1 MSRFSGRFRAMP
13 PGKGDLPKKSYH
25 WGETLPEALIN
36 EAMRRVEPLG
46 HHSLSTREVA
56 RAVGVSHA
64 APKHYFS
71 DKLALVAAVAAA
83 GFERL
88 YQEIGR
94 AVGGERDDPPEQLI
108 AAGMAYVGFAL
119 ENRGLYRTMF
129 APELSD
135 AIEALPR
142 PTSERAEHLENLLRL
157 KAKMFSLFV
166 EIVRE
171 GQARKE
177 FRAGRPDD
185 LARGVTAIANGLSHE
200 FIDEGLGSRIDRAAH
215 ARQVFGVLL
224 TGLEVQPDKR
234 RPTGRPAHY

>member
-1 MSRFSGRFRAMP
+1 MSRFADRFNAMA
-13 PGKGDLPKKSYH
+13 PGKGELPKKSYH
-25 WGETLPEALIN
+25 WGETLPDALID

-88 YQEIGR
+88 YQEI
-94 AVGGERDDPPEQLI
+94 VGAIERERDHPADQLV
-108 AAGMAYVGFAL
+108 AAGMAYVGFAM

-135 AIEALPR
+135 AFERTPGS
-142 PTSERAEHLENLLRL
+142 TSERGEHFENLLRL
-157 KAKMFSLFV
+157 KAKVFSVFV
-166 EIVRE
+166 DIVRE

-177 FRAGRPDD
+177 FRTGRPDD

-200 FIDEGLGSRIDRAAH
+200 FIDEGLGARIDRAEH
-215 ARQVFGVLL
+215 TREVFGVLL
-224 TGLEVQPDKR
+224 TGLEVQQDKR
-234 RPTGRPAHY
+234 RQAGKPAHY

>member
-1 MSRFSGRFRAMP
+1 MP
-13 PGKGDLPKKSYH
+13 PRKGELPKKSYH
-25 WGETLPEALIN
+25 WGETLPDALID

-88 YQEIGR
+88 YQEIVR
-94 AVGGERDDPPEQLI
+94 ALERERDHPADQLV

-129 APELSD
+129 ASELSD
-135 AIEALPR
+135 AVEAPPR
-142 PTSERAEHLENLLRL
+142 STSEGADHFENLLRL
-157 KAKMFSLFV
+157 KAKVFSLFV

-177 FRAGRPDD
+177 LRAGRPDD

-224 TGLEVQPDKR
+224 TGLEIQQDNR
-234 RPTGRPAHY
+234 RTAGKPAHY